1 MAKDVIASYTVSNTF
16 GMVMYEAT
24 DEYVK
29 VAWSDEMEKVLT
41 RKVYHAERPYF
52 IVNNVR
58 FYLDEFMR
66 TGNW

>member
-16 GMVMYEAT
+16 GMVMYESN
-24 DEYVK
+24 DEYVE
-29 VAWSDEMEKVLT
+29 VAWSDEMEKVLK
-41 RKVYHAERPYF
+41 RKIYHAERPYF